1 MNCKNNTSTVNL
13 IQAYKKAVEIDPT
26 QLTGWQ
32 GLASFYEKQ
41 LAAINE
47 TDIENRTKVATQLSQ
62 TYEKMLEL
70 TKDAEKFENLS
81 EKLVEIYLKSVK
93 DMNRIVSIFMSRIS
107 FMEGLGDS
115 DRIRRAHSELI
126 RILNTQQIA
135 ELTCDQEQVLRDS
148 LQKVKKE

>member
-107 FMEGLGDS
+107 FMVGLGDS

>member
-81 EKLVEIYLKSVK
+81 EKLVEIYLKSVN

>member
-148 LQKVKKE
+148 LQKVK

>member
-115 DRIRRAHSELI
+115 DRIRRAQSELI

>member
-47 TDIENRTKVATQLSQ
+47 TEIENRTKVATQLSQ